1 MIADLTEEL
10 AHGTGTR
17 RFSPSVQRQPPRLI
31 ATAPAIATTVAR
43 PQASRS
49 R

>member
-1 MIADLTEEL
+1 MIADLVEEL

-17 RFSPSVQRQPPRLI
+17 QFSPSVQRQPPRLT
-31 ATAPAIATTVAR
+31 ATAPAVATTVAR
-43 PQASRS
+43 AQASRS